1 MRIKASILAASL
13 LFGMTNAADRLER
26 VEITAEEIQ
35 EKKLSK
41 LKDIVEKTEVISKK
55 QMEQEQAITLIE
67 AIEKSPGVSVTTNCS
82 MCGIKRVML
91 NGMKGEHSTVLSD
104 GIPFNST
111 VSSYYGMDALGV
123 SDVESI
129 EIARGSG
136 AALTAPEAI
145 GGTINIISK
154 KAKKNGAEFD
164 FALGEQGYKLG
175 SVVGEGLSEDKKTGV
190 VISATYSNYD
200 QYDYDDNGVNEAP
213 KLENQNVSIRVTHEL
228 TPADELD
235 FKVRHSSS
243 NVYGGPMLSE
253 SAVNAAFGASG
264 GSANPSFVGG
274 DVRNAYDGDPMGTME
289 SIITTR
295 QEAMGRWSHELD
307 SASIQTTLAFAD
319 ARQESMYE
327 GLDYD
332 NVDKTYFADVKVMQV
347 LSDEHILTYG
357 TDFKRED
364 MQAQSTAFTS
374 WNIPK
379 DDFLYNSYALYLQDA
394 WMTSENSELK
404 LALRGAKITT
414 DFTGQTQV
422 GNEIDETILLPRAHF
437 RYDHSHE
444 LVSRISAGEGYRSP
458 LTFFESEHG
467 LIGPDGFG
475 VEVDK
480 IERSKNVM
488 YSLGYDDD
496 FFSVTGSGS
505 FTEVKNLAYID
516 DSGSRPTLKNAQD
529 KVAVKSADIV
539 AGYALSPEWSISGGY
554 EQYWYDRDYKEL
566 LFIAAVEQ
574 QVQAMLNYEGHGYEA
589 MLSATWTAARDLA
602 PYGYADRYNAYDG
615 TTASAP
621 KSTQSP
627 AFTTVD
633 FKLSKEISKTFSL
646 YAGVKNL
653 FDYVQTDKESPLLY
667 DANGE
672 YDVGHI
678 CGPLRGRMTYAGIN
692 GKF

>member
-1 MRIKASILAASL
+1 MRIKTSLLAASL
-13 LFGMTNAADRLER
+13 LFTFANATSTEKLET
-26 VEITAEEIQ
+26 VEITAEELQ

-41 LKDIVEKTEVISKK
+41 LKDIVERTEVISKK

-145 GGTINIISK
+145 GGTINIISR

-213 KLENQNVSIRVTHEL
+213 KLENQNVSIRVTHAL
-228 TPADELD
+228 TPEDALD

-243 NVYGGPMLSE
+243 NVYGGPMVSE

-274 DVRNAYDGDPMGTME
+274 DVRNTYDGDPMGTME
-289 SIITTR
+289 SILTTR
-295 QEAMGRWSHELD
+295 QEASARWSHDLG
-307 SASIQTTLAFAD
+307 SASVQTTLAFAD

-347 LSDEHILTYG
+347 LSDEHLLTYG

-364 MQAQSTAFTS
+364 MKAQSTAFTS

-379 DDFLYNSYALYLQDA
+379 DDFLYNSYALYVQDA

-414 DFTGQTQV
+414 DFTGQTEV
-422 GNEIDETILLPRAHF
+422 ANEIDETILLPRAHF

-444 LVSRISAGEGYRSP
+444 FVSRVSAGQGYRSP

-480 IERSKNVM
+480 IERSNNIM

-496 FFSVTGSGS
+496 FLSVTGSGS
-505 FTEVKNLAYID
+505 YTEVKNLAYID

-529 KVAVKSADIV
+529 TVAVKGADIV

-554 EQYWYDRDYKEL
+554 EQYWYDREYKEL

-589 MLSATWTAARDLA
+589 MLSATWTAARDLS
-602 PYGYADRYNAYDG
+602 PYGYGDRFNDV
-615 TTASAP
+615 TLLAP
-621 KSTQSP
+621 KSTDAP

-633 FKLSKEISKTFSL
+633 FKISKEINKTFSL

-667 DANGE
+667 DANAE

-678 CGPLRGRMTYAGIN
+678 WGPLRGRMTYAGIN